1 MASQRF
7 GNDKAMSDAN
17 RRAFNRG
24 YIAVANVAVSL
35 VEVYLI
41 VISRFPF
48 RITLR

>member
-24 YIAVANVAVSL
+24 YIAVGDVAVSL
-35 VEVYLI
+35 VELI
-41 VISRFPF
+41 
-48 RITLR
+48 L